1 MRCYEER
8 EDHDADEVKFLMD
21 LAAGLAVLEL
31 SWRCQLGSDRK
42 KIATSC
48 PAMPPLQTMHQ
59 IAAGNPRAQAKFY
72 LLMQE
77 LHFGQ
82 VQGFEQLR
90 MKGCALSTAPYR
102 LLVSFGTLL
111 YKKV

>member
-1 MRCYEER
+1 MQLLHHGPDPN
-8 EDHDADEVKFLMD
+8 DHLPADV
-21 LAAGLAVLEL
+21 
-31 SWRCQLGSDRK
+31 CQLGSDRK